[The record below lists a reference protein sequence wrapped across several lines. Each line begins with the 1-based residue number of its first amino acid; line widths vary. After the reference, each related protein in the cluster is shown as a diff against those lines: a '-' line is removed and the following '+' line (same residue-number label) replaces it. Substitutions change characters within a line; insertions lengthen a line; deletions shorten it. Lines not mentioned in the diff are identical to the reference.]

1 MKENIQIK
9 TVAEALDVI
18 KQLQTIC
25 REQREEIKGLKALME
40 IAANKSKSEFA
51 ANLIANKLWG
61 KK

>member
-1 MKENIQIK
+1 MKEIKQIK

-25 REQREEIKGLKALME
+25 REQREEIKGLKAFME

-51 ANLIANKLWG
+51 ANFLANKLWS